1 MLFGAIQGFK
11 SGPADYDGS
20 IEGET
25 DAMTSRLSHTS
36 YPAARIAVTAAVAL
50 LSATP
55 AAQAQQPKPL
65 QQPQQQSAQ
74 PARPGQ
80 PIQPSQ
86 QVQPS
91 QQTQPA
97 QPRQAA
103 YHDRAA
109 LKRTVEE
116 FLQVQTGGLPGQ
128 VTVAVGAIDPRMNL
142 AACADP
148 QAFFMPGAR
157 AWGKTTVGVRC
168 ATPAVWTVYIQASV
182 SVMGDYVASA
192 APLAQGQAIE
202 ASQLTVLKGD
212 LTMLPPGIA
221 TDINQVVGRS
231 SNSSLPPGTPM
242 RIDTLRSKPVVQ
254 SGQLVRLVSTGSGF
268 SVSAEARAMS
278 TAGDGQVVQVKT
290 SGGQQIS
297 GIAKAGGLVEVAF

>member
-11 SGPADYDGS
+11 SRPEDYDGN

-25 DAMTSRLSHTS
+25 DAMTSRLSQSTNT
-36 YPAARIAVTAAVAL
+36 AARIAVTAAVAL
-50 LSATP
+50 LSLTA
-55 AAQAQQPKPL
+55 AAQAPQPKPMQQL
-65 QQPQQQSAQ
+65 QQNQQNQQAQQQS
-74 PARPGQ
+74 
-80 PIQPSQ
+80 I
-86 QVQPS
+86 
-91 QQTQPA
+91 

-221 TDINQVVGRS
+221 TDISQVVGRS

-242 RIDTLRSKPVVQ
+242 RIDTLRTKPVVQ

-268 SVSAEARAMS
+268 SVSAEARAMG